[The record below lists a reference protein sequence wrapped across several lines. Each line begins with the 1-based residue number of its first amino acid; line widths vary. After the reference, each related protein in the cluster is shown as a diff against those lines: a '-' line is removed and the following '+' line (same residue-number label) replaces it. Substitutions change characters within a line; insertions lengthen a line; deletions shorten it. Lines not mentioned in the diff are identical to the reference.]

1 VSRLQR
7 LAQLQAR
14 VRRCGF
20 VDVTREEIASK
31 MDALA
36 VVMESRGKLFESISA
51 RPTSHVEKAQ
61 TLLKLA
67 TGGVLSEGVMSARAR
82 DMIVGYLSQPGF
94 LTGYIATQAKDGETP
109 DSEKVMAE
117 LMETL
122 GKAGITAETGLK
134 SIAA

>member
-1 VSRLQR
+1 
-7 LAQLQAR
+7 
-14 VRRCGF
+14 
-20 VDVTREEIASK
+20 AS
-31 MDALA
+31 
-36 VVMESRGKLFESISA
+36 
-51 RPTSHVEKAQ
+51 PVEKAQ

-67 TGGVLSEGVMSARAR
+67 TGGILTEGQLSVRAR
-82 DMIVGYLSQPGF
+82 ELILGYMSKPGF
-94 LTGYIATQAKDGETP
+94 LTGYMAAQAKDGEAP